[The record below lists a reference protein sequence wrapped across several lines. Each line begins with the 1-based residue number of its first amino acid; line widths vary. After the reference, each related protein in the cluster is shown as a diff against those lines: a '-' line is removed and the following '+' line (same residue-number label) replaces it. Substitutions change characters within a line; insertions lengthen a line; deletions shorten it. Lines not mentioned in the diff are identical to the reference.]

1 MEFEVS
7 DVVIL
12 EIAKIERKLMRDD
25 EMGKSKSA
33 EFRAG
38 GRDFDVEM
46 RAVEG
51 LRTESFPRKKK

>member
-1 MEFEVS
+1 MS

-38 GRDFDVEM
+38 GKDFDVEM